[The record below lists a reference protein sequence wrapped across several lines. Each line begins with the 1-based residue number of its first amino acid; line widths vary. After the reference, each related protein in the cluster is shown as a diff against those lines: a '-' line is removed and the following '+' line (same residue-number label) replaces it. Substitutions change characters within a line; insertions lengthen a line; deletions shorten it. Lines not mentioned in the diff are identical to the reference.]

1 MYQLQHNNRLMGI
14 QKIAVLRANA
24 LGDFIFTLPAL
35 EALRSTYPEAEIVLL
50 AKTWHQEFWRDRSGP
65 VDRVIVVPPCA
76 GVGEKETFQND
87 QEELEL
93 FFQAMRDEHFDL
105 AIQLHGGGRF
115 SNPFTRN
122 LGARTTLGLKSPDAE
137 ELDRWVP
144 YVYFQHEI
152 LRYLEVVSLVGATTT
167 GLEPRVY
174 VTPQDLQEA
183 EQVVPEQKRPLV
195 MLHPGAGDPRRR
207 WAAEHFARVG
217 DHLAEMGM
225 NVAIIGTGSEK
236 ALVERVVASM
246 RTEALN
252 LYERLSLGGLAG
264 FFSRCRL
271 VVSNDS
277 GPLHLAR
284 AVGASTV
291 GIYWCMN
298 LVNAGPITSTGHRT
312 CTSFQMH
319 CPVCGNDCTR
329 EECKHQESFVNAVT
343 LEEVLSAIQELL
355 APRC

>member
-1 MYQLQHNNRLMGI
+1 MYQQRKSRLTGI

-50 AKTWHQEFWRDRSGP
+50 AKKWHQAFWRDRPGP
-65 VDRVIVVPPCA
+65 VDRVVVVPPCA

-87 QEELEL
+87 QEELER
-93 FFQAMRDEHFDL
+93 FFQSMRDEHFDL
-105 AIQLHGGGRF
+105 AVQLHGGGRY
-115 SNPFTRN
+115 SNPFTHS
-122 LGARTTLGLKSPDAE
+122 LGARTTLGLKTPDAA

-167 GLEPRVY
+167 QLEPRVM
-174 VTPQDLQEA
+174 VTPGDLQEA
-183 EQVVPEQKRPLV
+183 ERVVPEQKKPLV
-195 MLHPGAGDPRRR
+195 ILHPGAGDPRRR
-207 WAAEHFARVG
+207 WSAEHFAQVG
-217 DHLAEMGM
+217 DHLAALGM
-225 NVAIIGTGSEK
+225 QVAVIGTGSEK
-236 ALVERVVASM
+236 ATVESVLASM
-246 RTEALN
+246 HREALN

-264 FFSRCRL
+264 LFSRSRL

-298 LVNAGPITSTGHRT
+298 LVTAGPITSTGHRT
-312 CTSFQMH
+312 CTSFQVY
-319 CPVCGNDCTR
+319 CPVCGKDCTL
-329 EECKHQESFVNAVT
+329 EDCEHQESFVNTVPLKAVLFAIHDL
-343 LEEVLSAIQELL
+343 LEQ
-355 APRC
+355 